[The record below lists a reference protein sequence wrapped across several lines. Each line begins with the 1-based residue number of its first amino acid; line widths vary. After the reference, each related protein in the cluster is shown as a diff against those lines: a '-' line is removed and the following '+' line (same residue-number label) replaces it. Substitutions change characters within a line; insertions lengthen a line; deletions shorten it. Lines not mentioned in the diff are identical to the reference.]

1 MRELTAFD
9 SAAGQGA
16 ELTPGGRRPGRVE
29 PWRFL
34 NPHGP
39 SPARLLQL
47 PVVLPPFAAWRE
59 NERAK
64 EIRAT
69 RRRPDRPEAASL
81 RPGKPHPNGN
91 QAASAPPA
99 EPTRDPARAREG
111 ACGVT
116 PRLAAHP
123 RDAIAPAFESWRP
136 GPPPML
142 PCANPSPHLS
152 SPALVAA
159 GRPPPPDSSL
169 ISTRGPGSADAGALH
184 RAAAILCPSLWSD

>member
-152 SPALVAA
+152 SPFLSF
-159 GRPPPPDSSL
+159 PF
-169 ISTRGPGSADAGALH
+169 
-184 RAAAILCPSLWSD
+184 